1 MGLFAHVLLVAILAS
16 LVLVLLA
23 CAGFFLSERFASGR
37 LGAHVF
43 TGSLTIAVAI
53 VFAMA
58 LNHHWRVQRDRDN
71 AVRAARAQH
80 LAALHVLLH
89 AEADALKTLAQ
100 GLRQGRYFTLVA
112 NDARQAVWPDETL
125 GADVERHYPEYF
137 HERERLIHDVMQYD
151 TELGRL
157 RHLVSASLPL
167 REGLE
172 PSRGDLLTALARKC
186 AGAAP
191 AFRLDTA
198 LRATPGRDD
207 ALQVYEDYRCAPDLV
222 RVAQDV
228 FDRAAD
234 LADAAV
240 AASEAARRYI
250 EETELRGTCT
260 YAPDE

>member
-1 MGLFAHVLLVAILAS
+1 MAPFAHVLLVAILAS
-16 LVLVLLA
+16 IVLVVLA

-37 LGAHVF
+37 LAAHLF
-43 TGSLTIAVAI
+43 TASLTIGIAV
-53 VFAMA
+53 VFAAA
-58 LNHHWRVQRDRDN
+58 LNHEWRVQRDRDH

-80 LAALHVLLH
+80 LAALHVLLR
-89 AEADALKTLAQ
+89 AEADALKTIAQ

-125 GADVERHYPEYF
+125 GDDVERHYPEYF
-137 HERERLIHDVMQYD
+137 HERERLIHDVIQYD
-151 TELGRL
+151 TELGRI

-167 REGLE
+167 REPLE
-172 PSRGDLLTALARKC
+172 PSRGDLITALVRKC

-191 AFRLDTA
+191 AFRQETA
-198 LRATPGRDD
+198 VRASPARDD
-207 ALQVYEDYRCAPDLV
+207 ALQVYQQYRCAPDV
-222 RVAQDV
+222 IRVAQDL

-240 AASEAARRYI
+240 VASGAARRYV

-260 YAPDE
+260 YVPDE